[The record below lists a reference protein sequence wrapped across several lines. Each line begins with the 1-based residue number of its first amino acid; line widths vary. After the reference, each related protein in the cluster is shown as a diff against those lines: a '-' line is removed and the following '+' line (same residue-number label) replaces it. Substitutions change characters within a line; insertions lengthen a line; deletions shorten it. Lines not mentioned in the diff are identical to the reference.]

1 MFTKTQATLKDS
13 SNVQTNKVYDT
24 VIIGGGPA
32 GMGAALN
39 LLRAGRSVL
48 LLEKEAFGGQMATS
62 PRVENIPGT
71 ISISGLEFA
80 DLMFEQISSLGVEF
94 ELEEVEEVKK
104 NDDSSFS
111 IKTNYNEYVAK
122 TIVISNGVTHRK
134 MNLPKEE
141 EFVGKGISFCAV
153 CDGAFYKGKEVNLI
167 GDANTALQYALLLS
181 KYCLR
186 VNMFTLFD
194 KFFGD
199 KVLVDRL
206 LETENIF
213 IRHNMN
219 LVEYLGEDKLEGL
232 KFQNTETKEFIE
244 IPTDNVFIAIGQV
257 PHNDMFKDLVNLEKG
272 FIVTDEHME
281 TSCPGVFAVG
291 DTRKKDVRQIVTA
304 LGDASIASFYCDK
317 YLSLL
322 K

>member
-13 SNVQTNKVYDT
+13 SNVQTNKVYDV

-71 ISISGLEFA
+71 VSISGLEFA
-80 DLMFEQISSLGVEF
+80 DLMFEQISQLGVEF
-94 ELEEVEEVKK
+94 ELEEVESLTK
-104 NDDSSFS
+104 NEDKTFT
-111 IKTNYNEYVAK
+111 IKTNYNEYTAK
-122 TIVISNGVTHRK
+122 AVIISNGVKHRK

-181 KYCLR
+181 KYCLK

-206 LETENIF
+206 LATPNIS
-213 IRHNMN
+213 ITHNMN

-232 KFQNTETKEFIE
+232 KFQNTQTKQFVEIE
-244 IPTDNVFIAIGQV
+244 TDNVFIAIGQV
-257 PHNDMFKDLVNLEKG
+257 PHNDLFKDLVTLEKG

-281 TSCPGVFAVG
+281 TSCPGVFAIG

-317 YLSLL
+317 YLTLNN
-322 K
+322 